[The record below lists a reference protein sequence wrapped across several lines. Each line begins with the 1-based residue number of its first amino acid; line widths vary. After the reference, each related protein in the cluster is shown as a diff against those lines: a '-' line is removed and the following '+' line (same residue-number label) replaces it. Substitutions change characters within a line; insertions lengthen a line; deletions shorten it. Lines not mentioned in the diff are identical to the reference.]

1 VFGPILFPCWRTVQ
15 GADVNVSPAAD
26 DGKIKCNPFAD
37 LPESRL
43 PCVGSLPL
51 PRLQAVQAVDG
62 NAPPAADDGD
72 ITFISSA
79 LCCFPYYDITGGHFM
94 VLIHGNDQPGT
105 EDVLSLPKI
114 SELACKAP

>member
-1 VFGPILFPCWRTVQ
+1 MFGPILFPCWRAVQ
-15 GADVNVSPAAD
+15 GADVNASPAAD
-26 DGKIKCNPFAD
+26 DGKINCNPFAG

-51 PRLQAVQAVDG
+51 PRWQVVQAVDG
-62 NAPPAADDGD
+62 NAPRAADDGD

-79 LCCFPYYDITGGHFM
+79 LCCFAYYDITGGHFM
-94 VLIHGNDQPGT
+94 VLMHDNDPRAT